1 MLLFQEN
8 LVPTMKNNPYA
19 MKFGAQSR
27 SSLLILNMIF
37 ENCGSSHEFK
47 ILGRLGLKIGMCSNF
62 YEIWHLLQTKHGN
75 CEYCTWY
82 WWSWPKTINSDILG
96 PNTEICSD
104 FYEIWHLQ
112 QIENANYEYKTRQCL
127 ELLRDYWHKMIIG
140 LGWL

>member
-1 MLLFQEN
+1 MLKQELMLSFQEN

-62 YEIWHLLQTKHGN
+62 YEIWHLLQTKHDN
-75 CEYCTWY
+75 CEYSTW
-82 WWSWPKTINSDILG
+82 N
-96 PNTEICSD
+96 
-104 FYEIWHLQ
+104 
-112 QIENANYEYKTRQCL
+112 
-127 ELLRDYWHKMIIG
+127 
-140 LGWL
+140 